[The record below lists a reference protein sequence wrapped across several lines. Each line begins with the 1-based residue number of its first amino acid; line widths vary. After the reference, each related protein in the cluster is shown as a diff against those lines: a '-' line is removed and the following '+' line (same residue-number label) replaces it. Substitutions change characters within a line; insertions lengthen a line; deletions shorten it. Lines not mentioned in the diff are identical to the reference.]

1 MLSYEDIERMDSQY
15 LTIPLSDSISLELV
29 KRVFAKANRFSE
41 FGKCNTGEIDMT
53 FCKDAFTKN
62 CADMR
67 MIRGANIDRYVVK
80 DAMSQGETFYLNK
93 TILNSIKEID
103 WGLYTKPRIV
113 MQGITGV
120 NEKIRLKMA
129 ISENA
134 FCANSANYCVFYGDE
149 DIHYF
154 LGLLNSKLLNFIFKQ
169 FSTNSN
175 VNGYEVDNLPIIKER
190 DNIISEKV
198 KQLYQ
203 ENDESVRYEIEKQID
218 KRIFQLYGLTY
229 EDVLIVDPKTT
240 ITREDYEG
248 SIRLPFD

>member
-1 MLSYEDIERMDSQY
+1 MS
-15 LTIPLSDSISLELV
+15 SDVSDELLEAV
-29 KRVFAKANRFSE
+29 
-41 FGKCNTGEIDMT
+41 
-53 FCKDAFTKN
+53 
-62 CADMR
+62 
-67 MIRGANIDRYVVK
+67 
-80 DAMSQGETFYLNK
+80 Q
-93 TILNSIKEID
+93 NSIKEID
-103 WGLYTKPRIV
+103 WELYTKPRIV

-129 ISENA
+129 ISGNA

>member
-1 MLSYEDIERMDSQY
+1 M
-15 LTIPLSDSISLELV
+15 
-29 KRVFAKANRFSE
+29 
-41 FGKCNTGEIDMT
+41 
-53 FCKDAFTKN
+53 
-62 CADMR
+62 
-67 MIRGANIDRYVVK
+67 
-80 DAMSQGETFYLNK
+80 
-93 TILNSIKEID
+93 
-103 WGLYTKPRIV
+103 
-113 MQGITGV
+113 
-120 NEKIRLKMA
+120 
-129 ISENA
+129 
-134 FCANSANYCVFYGDE
+134 FYGDE